1 MLSDGSQLRK
11 KDIIVN
17 ISNTETRI
25 AVMQNGGFVEF
36 YIERAEQISL
46 VGNIYKGKVL
56 NLISGLKAA
65 FVNIGIEK
73 NGFLPLNEIPF
84 EEFSEL
90 FESEIEMEHEYRPE
104 EIKLKENQEVIV
116 QVTKDSYGI
125 KGPRITSYISI
136 PGRYIVLLVNAKNIG
151 ISRKIRQRRV
161 REMLF
166 RTAKHVKPEGMGVI
180 IRTAAARARPEE
192 IRKEMEVL
200 RREWERNLQKA
211 KAPAPFLVYQ
221 EPDALIKT
229 VRDIFNNE
237 VRNLVVD
244 SPTAYGKIIGYLGRV
259 SPRMRSRVKLYTETQ
274 PIFEKYGVED
284 QLRGIL
290 ERKIWL
296 PSGGYIVVD
305 QTEALLTI
313 DVNTGKSSR
322 EKQAE
327 KLAFSTNL
335 EALREIVRQ
344 LRLRDIGGLVVVD
357 LIDLGKKENID
368 RILREFRGLIRE
380 DRARYR
386 IGGVSEFGLLEFT
399 RERSRSSITSSLSE
413 QCLVCKGRGRT
424 ISRQSA
430 FGYVER
436 WFKNNGQSIKGK
448 MVELQTSPRL
458 ADFLSLRH
466 AETISNIAKE
476 YNLILRIKADYAYGE
491 GEFKVVVM

>member
-1 MLSDGSQLRK
+1 VRK

-17 ISNTETRI
+17 ISNTEARI
-25 AVMQNGGFVEF
+25 AVMQNGSFVEF
-36 YIERAEQISL
+36 YLDRAEQTSL
-46 VGNIYKGKVL
+46 VGNVYKGKVL

-104 EIKLKENQEVIV
+104 EIKLKENQEIIV

-136 PGRYIVLLVNAKNIG
+136 PGRYVVLLINAKNIG
-151 ISRKIRQRRV
+151 ISRRIRQRRV

-166 RTAKHVKPEGMGVI
+166 RTAKHFKPQGMGII
-180 IRTAAARARPEE
+180 IRTAAARAKSEE
-192 IRKEMEVL
+192 IKKEVEVL
-200 RREWERNLQKA
+200 RREWEKNLQKA
-211 KAPAPFLVYQ
+211 KAAAPILIYQ

-237 VRNLVVD
+237 VRNLIVD
-244 SPTAYGKIIGYLGRV
+244 SKPVYDKIISYLGKV
-259 SPRMRSRVKLYTETQ
+259 SPRMRSRVKLYADAQ
-274 PIFEKYGVED
+274 PIFEKYYIEE
-284 QLRGIL
+284 QLKSIL

-296 PSGGYIVVD
+296 PSGGYIVLD
-305 QTEALLTI
+305 QTEALVTI
-313 DVNTGKSSR
+313 DVNTGKSSK

-327 KLAFSTNL
+327 KLALSTNL
-335 EALREIVRQ
+335 EALREIVRL

-357 LIDLGKKENID
+357 LIDLARKENIA
-368 RILREFRGLIRE
+368 RMLREFKSLIRE

-386 IGGVSEFGLLEFT
+386 IGAISEFGLLEFT
-399 RERSRSSITSSLSE
+399 RERSRTSVTSRLSE
-413 QCLVCKGRGRT
+413 TCPVCRGRGRT
-424 ISRQSA
+424 MSRQSA
-430 FGYVER
+430 LGYVER
-436 WFKNNGQSIKGK
+436 WFINNGKNIRGK

-466 AETISNIAKE
+466 ADTIANIAKE
-476 YNLILRIKADYAYGE
+476 YNLILHIKADYAFAE
-491 GEFKVVVM
+491 GDFKVVVL